1 MPGELDSVEVDPPWK
16 VPVQTWRL
24 LLTFVKVVV
33 QRCDDMEHL
42 TVAKIFTP
50 EFNQFETINATQAWS
65 LFFTI
70 SSSDQLLGQKPVI
83 GRYIT
88 LALFSGILTGI
99 LNVLVASV

>member
-1 MPGELDSVEVDPPWK
+1 
-16 VPVQTWRL
+16 
-24 LLTFVKVVV
+24 
-33 QRCDDMEHL
+33 MEHS

-70 SSSDQLLGQKPVI
+70 SSSDQLLGQKPAV